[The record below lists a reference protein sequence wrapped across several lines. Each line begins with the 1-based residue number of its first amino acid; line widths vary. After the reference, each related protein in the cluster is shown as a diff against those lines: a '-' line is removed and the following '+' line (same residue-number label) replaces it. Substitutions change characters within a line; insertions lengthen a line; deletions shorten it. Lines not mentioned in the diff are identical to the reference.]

1 MGIEVENPP
10 TQENLQGKEN
20 HPIIDRET
28 DAEEERNT
36 KNNKMKHDIQTRAHN
51 WKW

>member
-1 MGIEVENPP
+1 MTVKQSDGQ
-10 TQENLQGKEN
+10 T
-20 HPIIDRET
+20 DRET